1 MRQSCERIESY
12 NQCTSIMA
20 RDVKVAVVGAGGAAQ
35 VVHLPILGRLPDVE
49 VVGIVDP
56 QLAKAETVAD
66 RFHIP
71 RFTTSFEELT
81 AEVSPE
87 AVLVCSPTG
96 QHEAV
101 VIQAL
106 ESGAHVL
113 CERPLTVS
121 SSSAERILAVARE
134 ADRELMVAMNLR
146 FRFDMRAIRQFVL
159 SGELGDVVHIRST
172 WMNRR
177 YRRPRGGWRGKR
189 EISGGGA
196 LMDLGAQ
203 AVDIAMWLLD
213 YPAVERVTASLGAS
227 GDDVEASA
235 FALIDLEGGRT
246 VTVEVSWELP
256 DEKDRH
262 EVVVLGTGGTAR
274 TSPFRVQTR
283 METGIVDVT
292 PPLPKKGPGLY
303 TDSYRQEWA
312 EFLRMVRG
320 ETEGYAPVEQ
330 VDLMEILEAC
340 YESAEAGRGVVR

>member
-1 MRQSCERIESY
+1 
-12 NQCTSIMA
+12 MA

-66 RFHIP
+66 RFGIP
-71 RFTTSFEELT
+71 RFVGTYAELA
-81 AEVSPE
+81 AETSPE
-87 AVLVCSPTG
+87 AVLVCSPTA
-96 QHEAV
+96 QHEQV
-101 VIQAL
+101 VIEAL
-106 ESGAHVL
+106 RGGAHVL

-121 SSSAERILAVARE
+121 SSSAERIISIARQ

-159 SGELGDVVHIRST
+159 SGELGDVVQIRST
-172 WMNRR
+172 WLNRR
-177 YRRPRGGWRGKR
+177 YRRPRGGWREKP
-189 EISGGGA
+189 EISGGGV

-203 AVDIAMWLLD
+203 AVDIAMWILD
-213 YPAVERVTASLGAS
+213 YPAVERVTAGLGDS
-227 GDDVEASA
+227 GDAVEASA
-235 FALIDLEGGRT
+235 FVLIELEGGRT
-246 VTVEVSWELP
+246 VTVEVTWELP

-262 EVVVLGTGGTAR
+262 EVVVIGTRGTAR
-274 TSPFRVQTR
+274 TSPFRVQSR

-292 PPLPKKGPGLY
+292 PPLSKKGPSLY

-320 ETEGYAPVEQ
+320 ETEGYAPDEQ
-330 VDLMEILEAC
+330 VDLMRILEAC
-340 YESAEAGRGVVR
+340 YESAEAGQDSRG

>member
-1 MRQSCERIESY
+1 
-12 NQCTSIMA
+12 
-20 RDVKVAVVGAGGAAQ
+20 
-35 VVHLPILGRLPDVE
+35 
-49 VVGIVDP
+49 
-56 QLAKAETVAD
+56 
-66 RFHIP
+66 
-71 RFTTSFEELT
+71 
-81 AEVSPE
+81 
-87 AVLVCSPTG
+87 
-96 QHEAV
+96 
-101 VIQAL
+101 
-106 ESGAHVL
+106 
-113 CERPLTVS
+113 
-121 SSSAERILAVARE
+121 
-134 ADRELMVAMNLR
+134 
-146 FRFDMRAIRQFVL
+146 
-159 SGELGDVVHIRST
+159 
-172 WMNRR
+172 
-177 YRRPRGGWRGKR
+177 
-189 EISGGGA
+189 
-196 LMDLGAQ
+196 MDLGAQ